1 MGPIKSSQFAEL
13 WLGGEQ
19 FPNNIK
25 VFEPNNADLSDTPGT
40 AVNMVKAGIV
50 TSLRIQENLNSA
62 QRNVI
67 GTPVPIFMPGYYSAT
82 ISADKATLD
91 LRSFKDM
98 VNINPMSAFR
108 TDTYEGGVNKLLL
121 PDDIKKLLT
130 STATAGASPIFD
142 KIPRFTF
149 ILAVK
154 DLVAGAGS
162 TSAVATVPATQTY
175 PPVGPNTGTT
185 STSAT
190 ASSGKVSTNI
200 GVYVCMLQSF
210 NVTIASD
217 NSVIME
223 SITMLA
229 RPIAGSWFNT
239 LVNYFELSPGLGY
252 DPKLKPQKL
261 TTPKS

>member
-13 WLGGEQ
+13 WLGGEK
-19 FPNNIK
+19 FSDEIK
-25 VFEPNNADLSDTPGT
+25 VFEPSKADLSDTAET
-40 AVNMVKAGIV
+40 QVSMVKAGIV

-82 ISADKATLD
+82 ITADKATLD

-108 TDTYEGGVNKLLL
+108 TDTYAGGVNKLNL
-121 PDDIKKLLT
+121 PADIKDLLIT
-130 STATAGASPIFD
+130 PGGTGGTAIFD

-154 DLVAGAGS
+154 DLIAGAGS
-162 TSAVATVPATQTY
+162 TAITINKPNGTSI
-175 PPVGPNTGTT
+175 PP
-185 STSAT
+185 AT
-190 ASSGKVSTNI
+190 ASGGKVSTNI

-229 RPIAGSWFNT
+229 RPIVGSWFNT

-252 DPKLKPQKL
+252 DPNLKPQKL
-261 TTPKS
+261 TTQKK